1 MQEITNKVSE
11 SLIRL
16 WSHEKGE
23 MCIKQMDAAISL
35 PEWSIVNKDG
45 AAIDISVAD
54 YDGSDAYGIHAG
66 GGKVYW
72 AHSVFNTLYVAWPD
86 GVTEPAKTLIAEQLE
101 KTFIVIKEGTQ

>member
-23 MCIKQMDAAISL
+23 MCIKQMDAAMLL
-35 PEWSIVNKDG
+35 PEWSVVTKDG
-45 AAIDISVAD
+45 AAIDTTVD
-54 YDGSDAYGIHAG
+54 GYDGSDAYGIHAG

-72 AHSVFNTLYVAWPD
+72 AHCVFNTLYIAWPE
-86 GVTEPAKTLIAEQLE
+86 GVTEPVKTLIAEQLE
-101 KTFIVIKEGTQ
+101 KAFIVIKEGTQ